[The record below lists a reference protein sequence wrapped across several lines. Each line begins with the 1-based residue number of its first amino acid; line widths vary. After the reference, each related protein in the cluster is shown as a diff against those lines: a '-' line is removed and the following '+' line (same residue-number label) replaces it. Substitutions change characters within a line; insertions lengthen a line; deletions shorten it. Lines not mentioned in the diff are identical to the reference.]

1 MKVSRL
7 EIQKAKEYRDQ
18 ILGLQSSFSPTVE
31 DNIRRFTGNA
41 LLFDIETG
49 GLDSKSSIYEMGF
62 MRGIGSDAQ
71 FSHHLVRPN
80 RNAPSTSEFTN
91 QRLRERNKAL
101 EASTGRP
108 DAFTRAIRSDGIT
121 QREAALTAYDY
132 FKGKDLWVQNLRF
145 EREALNERVG
155 GRAFDDIARGMGLE
169 SFSKGGGVHVTP
181 IGLKRRLAEAGRQ
194 YNVGTLDSYLNSW
207 EDVFTKGFIPEL
219 SKPQRNMTRAFEVMD
234 LTKSVFAMAQKR
246 GYMAKTGDLFTGT
259 SIDAFAKSMFGLDE
273 LHAANADNVLQGRV
287 IHNMLGA
294 GLLMQEGQELPEHM
308 QKFFKNLDAAL
319 PEQRHRNAVKNIIR
333 TFRDQQ
339 EFRASQAE
347 GAPKWSLLEGSRLD
361 REPDAFDL
369 FVDTTDDGK
378 TYRRERILQPKR
390 ASVTPGPDT
399 QFRYTTSIDEL
410 TDAWQS
416 QQRFGPTVNYKAAL
430 EEARASYINHYQSA
444 LGGSSS
450 PDSIRKALAST
461 ESIAVKAREALEQA
475 SWKTAPKIP
484 AAIEAKP
491 AGVIEQGK
499 NFIKS
504 NWKIG
509 LAGAGLIVAANL
521 ISGDDDDY
529 NYIEG
534 MRHAGISGSS
544 RKQNTDFGSGW
555 NALRGLVR
563 AGETFEEMLSSGGFK
578 AALGAS
584 THVRDLGAGMF
595 GKTTVRS
602 AQFRGHEFDFVR
614 KVLNTESKAKT
625 LHTVDFHRE
634 AKFATLVSE
643 SIGPNVYG
651 VSSQHLD
658 MELFAGTPLRSTP
671 LEQLDKIRRPV
682 FDDAINKLHEKGIYH
697 SDLNPGNIMYIPEEQ
712 GPGKI
717 GIIDFGHNL
726 TKQHEGPST
735 VFTGVKKE
743 LIPGGGVKN
752 TPIPISWEEAQK
764 ADFKKAYEGFH
775 FAKSSSEARQSG
787 SIGPVVKRLTTPE
800 ESASDVWIGVQPSR
814 IPGRP
819 ASNVN
824 HNTIQGLPDSAVA
837 SARRGQNTGGQ
848 FHSPWQGVGEFGAK
862 ALGFFKQNPKIAAMV
877 GAGAVLG
884 ISAHHGDKKES
895 SSIISTLGKGIA
907 ISGALIGAGILA
919 PAALTAYGARNA
931 ARISGQANPNS
942 IAWKTFKGMAKA
954 NWEFTKSTVGIHYK
968 VHTGES
974 ANLFRKAAEAAGID
988 TGLKAAAIR
997 GYQGPLELG
1006 KKAVHHTAEWLGKNW
1021 VPKANQMD
1029 PGAVALAVASGYEA
1043 VGVAKDISEGDIGG
1057 AMWGMAKFAGAKYAY
1072 MGWHYRDKIRQVWQ
1086 GSNKLDK
1093 MIGGMGAGSAAMN
1106 YQAAALE
1113 GINLWLA
1120 HARWGVS
1127 AKDFYPKVGAEFAHG
1142 LNASKEKL
1150 METAMDLMPELQGV
1164 KKKDLYKAAIGMSA
1178 RIQGEVKT
1186 QTERSVSEIIND
1198 VRAGTM
1204 DFADRLNE
1212 ISAKI
1217 GDPKESMIAAA
1228 ARKAV
1233 APDERME
1240 KFAHGWI
1247 KGAERLK
1254 ERTSSQS
1261 ENQWSEKL
1269 GQWGRENFSGDEL
1282 AEINAFV
1289 EDAKLSRA
1297 ERRAAYKKKVEEIFN
1312 QEPSTVS
1319 GRPQSNIGDT
1329 IHGFA
1334 DSATASSRRM
1344 QNTKGQFGSPWQG
1357 LGNLAMASIFTANAI
1372 AGSMPA
1378 LPSTATKTADIV
1390 SQKLVQGASTVTEN
1404 LTSTSKAGDNW
1415 FVGVTKFMKDRG
1427 DTTNTINEVNKNLSP
1442 LGMEVQSYSSW
1453 DEAISKARSSGRKNI
1468 VLQAHG
1474 LAGSGYGIETG
1485 VLSGGATEVD
1495 IASASWISS
1504 KLPES
1509 EGYKIFLDTCNA
1521 NTALTTNRGFTSPM
1535 MKKMVDNTKRLNHT
1549 ISQIRDSKEVVA
1561 KNVFTRRVGGLS
1573 SYLDF
1578 PNAQK
1583 GVLVDFQRVSPHF
1596 AGSSL
1601 LAAPIQAMARP
1612 ETFTNVPGVSNF
1624 SGAGLI
1630 YPDASGDMIYQKGSH
1645 EAALSSLESDYQK
1658 LAAQTKSLQS
1668 SVSRR
1673 VSTSTLVTDIIP
1685 GSEIPSNISI
1695 QSTLG
1700 LDMMGPRGRGPI
1712 PRGIR
1717 RRAKVKNRKNRQ
1729 TPTKLTPIQESVAQT
1744 QPTLFEQQAD
1754 RMALLK
1760 PSPRKT
1766 PGKVAVA
1773 QPGIPVLNAPVA
1785 ASIPR
1790 GKVTQQSSNAVS
1802 HVAAQVAAHTEAP
1815 AIKVTQA
1822 TKPILEVPKAEGVVS
1837 RGQQVIA
1844 HPPAG
1849 NIQGIAKP
1857 DWVKIFA
1864 YEPIPHGPEPTSFL
1878 DSFKMPDWYE
1888 SEHRYQTAKANF
1900 ANGLGAF
1907 HGQTP
1912 EQVLGSM
1919 QSNSPGP
1926 IFTKPAT
1933 VTAPTPQPQASQPAR
1948 PAEAQVSVRAPTAE
1962 NHPNRQAS
1970 NIVSAV
1976 ADEVAEK
1983 TIAPAVKTAV
1993 KTEAVNPIARAE
2005 GAVSGNKGLIA
2016 AAAIGLGGL
2025 FWAMS
2030 GSSKKDGNDQFGSP
2044 WSGLRY
2050 IADDLVAIPSE
2061 QYAMYNAREEKRRK
2075 KEQAS
2080 GNPEGI
2086 NPYFGGEALATVGID
2101 DYSVEDADTIK
2112 LFMGNGQTTSMR
2124 LAGIDAPEIAHEGQE
2139 GKIWPNQPYG
2149 QEAKTKLQE
2158 LLAKQSNIQAVIDPR
2173 AAETYGRPIGML
2185 IGDNGQNLN
2194 LELVKSGAAASLPY
2208 GKRSDQIFD
2217 STQFKK
2223 AERDAVAAQA
2233 GMWSTEEWNIAREA
2247 QLNNKRRI
2255 TNVSYTDLG
2264 RLFKDFK
2271 TSSVL
2276 NRMRNPDAEF
2286 SDMQASGGRD
2296 DFNVIE
2302 GMRHG
2307 WIGANRTLNT
2317 DFGSPYKINTKTIP
2331 RVPRS
2336 YHARRRVIEG
2346 QYAAN
2351 TQLRRSMKRESYM
2364 NHHKG

>member
-31 DNIRRFTGNA
+31 DNIKRLTSNA

-80 RNAPSTSEFTN
+80 RNAPLTSEFTN
-91 QRLRERNKAL
+91 QRLAERNKAL

-145 EREALNERVG
+145 EREALNERVSS
-155 GRAFDDIARGMGLE
+155 RAFNDIAKGIGLE
-169 SFSKGGGVHVTP
+169 SFSRGGGVHVTP
-181 IGLKRRLAEAGRQ
+181 IGLKKRLAEAGRQ

-207 EDVFTKGFIPEL
+207 EDVFTKGFVPEL

-294 GLLMQEGQELPEHM
+294 GLLMQEGKELPEHM
-308 QKFFKNLDAAL
+308 QKFFTNLDAAL

-339 EFRASQAE
+339 EFKASQAE

-399 QFRYTTSIDEL
+399 QFRYTTSIDKL
-410 TDAWQS
+410 TEAWQS
-416 QQRFGPTVNYKAAL
+416 QQRFGPTVDYKAAL

-461 ESIAVKAREALEQA
+461 ESIAVSAREALEQA
-475 SWKTAPKIP
+475 SWKSAAKAP

-491 AGVIEQGK
+491 ANIMEQSK

-563 AGETFEEMLSSGGFK
+563 AGETFEDMLSSGGFK
-578 AALGAS
+578 AALDAS
-584 THVRDLGAGMF
+584 VHTRDLGAGMF

-643 SIGPNVYG
+643 SVGPNIYG

-671 LEQLDKIRRPV
+671 LEQLDQIKRPV
-682 FDDAINKLHEKGIYH
+682 FDGAINKLHEKGIYH

-743 LIPGGGVKN
+743 MIPGGGVKN
-752 TPIPISWEEAQK
+752 TPVPISWEEAKK

-787 SIGPVVKRLTTPE
+787 SIGPVVRRLTTPE
-800 ESASDVWIGVQPSR
+800 ESASDVWIGVQPSQ

-819 ASNVN
+819 TSNTSGN
-824 HNTIQGLPDSAVA
+824 IIHGLPESPTA
-837 SARRGQNTGGQ
+837 SSRRGQNTGGQ
-848 FHSPWQGVGEFGAK
+848 FESPWQGIGEFGAK
-862 ALGFFKQNPKIAAMV
+862 ALGFFRQNPKIAAMV

-884 ISAHHGDKKES
+884 ISAHDGDKKES
-895 SSIISTLGKGIA
+895 SSIMSTLGKGIA

-931 ARISGQANPNS
+931 AKISGQADPNS

-974 ANLFRKAAEAAGID
+974 ADLFRKAAEAAGVD
-988 TGLKAAAIR
+988 TGLKAAATR
-997 GYQGPLELG
+997 GYQGPLELA

-1086 GSNKLDK
+1086 GSNRLDK
-1093 MIGGMGAGSAAMN
+1093 IMSGMGAGASAMN
-1106 YQAAALE
+1106 YQAVAFE
-1113 GINLWLA
+1113 GVNLWLA

-1127 AKDFYPKVGAEFAHG
+1127 AKEFYPKVGAEFAHG

-1164 KKKDLYKAAIGMSA
+1164 KKKDLYKAAMGMSA
-1178 RIQGEVKT
+1178 RVQGEIKT

-1212 ISAKI
+1212 ISAKA

-1233 APDERME
+1233 APDERMD
-1240 KFAHGWI
+1240 KFARGWI

-1254 ERTSSQS
+1254 ERTGGQTGN
-1261 ENQWSEKL
+1261 EWSEKL
-1269 GQWGRENFSGDEL
+1269 GQWGKENFSGDEL
-1282 AEINAFV
+1282 AEINAFI

-1297 ERRAAYKKKVEEIFN
+1297 ERRAAYKKRAEEIFR

-1334 DSATASSRRM
+1334 DSTTSSARREA
-1344 QNTKGQFGSPWQG
+1344 NTGGQFGSPWQG
-1357 LGNLAMASIFTANAI
+1357 L
-1372 AGSMPA
+1372 
-1378 LPSTATKTADIV
+1378 
-1390 SQKLVQGASTVTEN
+1390 
-1404 LTSTSKAGDNW
+1404 
-1415 FVGVTKFMKDRG
+1415 
-1427 DTTNTINEVNKNLSP
+1427 
-1442 LGMEVQSYSSW
+1442 
-1453 DEAISKARSSGRKNI
+1453 
-1468 VLQAHG
+1468 
-1474 LAGSGYGIETG
+1474 
-1485 VLSGGATEVD
+1485 
-1495 IASASWISS
+1495 
-1504 KLPES
+1504 
-1509 EGYKIFLDTCNA
+1509 
-1521 NTALTTNRGFTSPM
+1521 
-1535 MKKMVDNTKRLNHT
+1535 
-1549 ISQIRDSKEVVA
+1549 
-1561 KNVFTRRVGGLS
+1561 
-1573 SYLDF
+1573 
-1578 PNAQK
+1578 
-1583 GVLVDFQRVSPHF
+1583 
-1596 AGSSL
+1596 
-1601 LAAPIQAMARP
+1601 
-1612 ETFTNVPGVSNF
+1612 
-1624 SGAGLI
+1624 
-1630 YPDASGDMIYQKGSH
+1630 
-1645 EAALSSLESDYQK
+1645 
-1658 LAAQTKSLQS
+1658 
-1668 SVSRR
+1668 
-1673 VSTSTLVTDIIP
+1673 
-1685 GSEIPSNISI
+1685 
-1695 QSTLG
+1695 
-1700 LDMMGPRGRGPI
+1700 
-1712 PRGIR
+1712 
-1717 RRAKVKNRKNRQ
+1717 
-1729 TPTKLTPIQESVAQT
+1729 
-1744 QPTLFEQQAD
+1744 
-1754 RMALLK
+1754 
-1760 PSPRKT
+1760 
-1766 PGKVAVA
+1766 
-1773 QPGIPVLNAPVA
+1773 
-1785 ASIPR
+1785 
-1790 GKVTQQSSNAVS
+1790 
-1802 HVAAQVAAHTEAP
+1802 
-1815 AIKVTQA
+1815 
-1822 TKPILEVPKAEGVVS
+1822 
-1837 RGQQVIA
+1837 
-1844 HPPAG
+1844 
-1849 NIQGIAKP
+1849 
-1857 DWVKIFA
+1857 
-1864 YEPIPHGPEPTSFL
+1864 
-1878 DSFKMPDWYE
+1878 
-1888 SEHRYQTAKANF
+1888 
-1900 ANGLGAF
+1900 
-1907 HGQTP
+1907 
-1912 EQVLGSM
+1912 
-1919 QSNSPGP
+1919 
-1926 IFTKPAT
+1926 
-1933 VTAPTPQPQASQPAR
+1933 
-1948 PAEAQVSVRAPTAE
+1948 
-1962 NHPNRQAS
+1962 
-1970 NIVSAV
+1970 
-1976 ADEVAEK
+1976 
-1983 TIAPAVKTAV
+1983 
-1993 KTEAVNPIARAE
+1993 
-2005 GAVSGNKGLIA
+2005 
-2016 AAAIGLGGL
+2016 
-2025 FWAMS
+2025 
-2030 GSSKKDGNDQFGSP
+2030 
-2044 WSGLRY
+2044 RY
-2050 IADDLVAIPSE
+2050 IADDLVSIPSE

-2086 NPYFGGEALATVGID
+2086 NPYFGGEALATVGVD

-2124 LAGIDAPEIAHEGQE
+2124 LAGIDAPEIEHEGQE

-2149 QEAKTKLQE
+2149 QEAKAKLQE

-2173 AAETYGRPIGML
+2173 AAETYGRPVGML

-2217 STQFKK
+2217 STQFKR
-2223 AERDAVAAQA
+2223 AERDAVAAQT
-2233 GMWSTEEWNIAREA
+2233 GMWSTDEWNIAREA

-2296 DFNVIE
+2296 DFNIIE

-2317 DFGSPYKINTKTIP
+2317 DFGSPYKINTKSIP

-2336 YHARRRVIEG
+2336 YHAKRRVIEG